1 VPTLQQFVAEITPE
15 NRYRT
20 ERKAPAFRRGGG
32 SKRNSLAELR
42 SRQRGSGVVHQKGV
56 PMEAPDLMP
65 LPPVVSYT
73 GMPGEKILI
82 VDDERLVRWSLR
94 QKCEEWGY
102 EVFEAAGGELGL
114 RLAQHESPDLVLLD
128 VRMPDLNGIQV
139 LERLRKNEDAG
150 AVIMITADPT
160 LDDVKSALKL
170 GAYDFVGKPL
180 DFEELRVTIQNALE
194 ATRLRGEVQS
204 LRGEVR
210 RRTGYHDVV
219 GVSPK
224 MTELMNFVQKVAAS
238 EATTILIQG
247 ESGTGKDL
255 VAKAIHYES
264 ARQNG
269 PFVAIN
275 CSAIPET
282 LMEAELFGH
291 EKGAFTDAKQMKK
304 GLFETANG
312 GTLFLDEIGELS
324 PLLQAKLLR
333 VLEDQVIRRVGGVR
347 DMQVDVRVVAASNRD
362 LEKAVREG
370 HFRQDLYYRLAI
382 IAIFIPPLR
391 EHTEDILPLV
401 DFFINL
407 YNRKF
412 KKSVRGISPETRRLL
427 LAHNWPGNV
436 RELKNSIERA
446 MILEEESVLRPNYLP
461 FAVGAAARSGLTAFE
476 HTSAAPDSSG
486 KTLANGRV
494 LPRLYIPEE
503 GTSLEEVE
511 RAMVELALRQANN
524 NQTHA
529 ARLLDISRDALRYKL
544 KKFELVPAGDEEATN
559 FIPSENT
566 AG

>member
-1 VPTLQQFVAEITPE
+1 M
-15 NRYRT
+15 
-20 ERKAPAFRRGGG
+20 PA
-32 SKRNSLAELR
+32 
-42 SRQRGSGVVHQKGV
+42 
-56 PMEAPDLMP
+56 
-65 LPPVVSYT
+65 
-73 GMPGEKILI
+73 EKILI
-82 VDDERLVRWSLR
+82 IDDERLVRWSLR

-102 EVFEAAGGELGL
+102 QVVEAAAGDPGL

-128 VRMPDLNGIQV
+128 VRLPDLNGIQV
-139 LERLRKNEDAG
+139 LEQLKKSPDAP
-150 AVIMITADPT
+150 AVIMITADPQ
-160 LDDVKSALKL
+160 LDEVKTPLRL
-170 GAYDFVGKPL
+170 CAYDFIGKPL
-180 DFEELRVTIQNALE
+180 DFEELHVTIQNALE
-194 ATRLRGEVQS
+194 ASRLRTEVQS

-210 RRTGYHDVV
+210 RSTGYHEVV
-219 GVSPK
+219 AVSPK
-224 MTELMNFVQKVAAS
+224 TTELMSFVQKVAAS

-255 VAKAIHYES
+255 IAKTIHYDS
-264 ARQNG
+264 SRQHG

-291 EKGAFTDAKQMKK
+291 ERGAFTDAKQMKK

-347 DMQVDVRVVAASNRD
+347 DMQVDVRVIAASNRD

-391 EHTEDILPLV
+391 ERTEDILPLV
-401 DFFINL
+401 DFFIAW

-412 KKSVRGISPETRRLL
+412 KKSIRGINPETRRLL

-436 RELKNSIERA
+436 RELKNYIERA
-446 MILEEESVLRPNYLP
+446 MILEEETILRPVYMP
-461 FAVGAAARSGLTAFE
+461 FAVGEAARSGLTALE
-476 HTSAAPDSSG
+476 HSSTPSDGAG
-486 KTLANGRV
+486 KQLPHGRV
-494 LPRLYIPEE
+494 LPRLYLPEE

-511 RAMVELALRQANN
+511 RAMVELAMRQANGN
-524 NQTHA
+524 HTHA
-529 ARLLDISRDALRYKL
+529 AALLDISRDALRYKL
-544 KKFELVPAGDEEATN
+544 KKFELVPAGDEEPA
-559 FIPSENT
+559 PDSVPWEK
-566 AG
+566 